1 MTENAGI
8 PELIKAVEEADSA
21 EQLTKA
27 LWKLAQVRSPQAIP
41 TLIEALGFN
50 NPGAAVAGVEGLV
63 ALGEIAVVPL
73 LEQLDGFNYGARAW
87 ALRALAK
94 IGDPRGLELLL
105 ETAARDFALS
115 VRRAAASGL
124 GNILWEKMD
133 PEDRGTAQEKVYQT
147 LLEVL
152 TDPEWV
158 VRYAAIV
165 GMQGLATAVLSNSP
179 IWLDPLLTQLGD
191 RAKTDEELVV
201 RARAQL
207 AYQQLQVTT
216 AA

>member
-1 MTENAGI
+1 MTENAEI
-8 PELIKAVEEADSA
+8 TPLIKAVEEADSA
-21 EQLTKA
+21 ERLTIA
-27 LWKLAQVRSPQAIP
+27 LWKLAQARSPEAIP

-63 ALGEIAVVPL
+63 ALGEVAVVPL
-73 LEQLDGFNYGARAW
+73 LQQLDGFNYGARAW

-105 ETAARDFALS
+105 DTATHDFALS

-133 PEDRGTAQEKVYQT
+133 PKERATAQEKVYQT
-147 LLEVL
+147 LLQVL
-152 TDPEWV
+152 QDPEWV
-158 VRYAAIV
+158 VRYAAV
-165 GMQGLATAVLSNSP
+165 GGMQGLATAVLSNLPS
-179 IWLDPLLTQLGD
+179 WFDPLVTQLGD
-191 RAKTDEELVV
+191 WAKSDEELVV

-207 AYQQLQVTT
+207 AYQQLQVT
-216 AA
+216 ASA

>member
-1 MTENAGI
+1 MTENAEI
-8 PELIKAVEEADSA
+8 TALIKAVEEADSA
-21 EQLTKA
+21 ERLTIA
-27 LWKLAQVRSPQAIP
+27 LWKLAQARSPEAIP

-63 ALGEIAVVPL
+63 ALGEVAVVPL
-73 LEQLDGFNYGARAW
+73 LKQLDGFNYGARAW

-94 IGDPRGLELLL
+94 IGDPRGLALLL
-105 ETAARDFALS
+105 DTATHDFALS

-133 PEDRGTAQEKVYQT
+133 PKDRATAQENVYQT

-152 TDPEWV
+152 QDPEWV
-158 VRYAAIV
+158 VRYAAVV
-165 GMQGLATAVLSNSP
+165 GMQGLAKAVNANSP
-179 IWLDPLLTQLGD
+179 IWLSQLLIQLGD
-191 RAKTDEELVV
+191 RAKSDEELVV

-207 AYQQLQVTT
+207 AYQQLQITT
-216 AA
+216 PA

>member
-1 MTENAGI
+1 MTEQAGI
-8 PELIKAVEEADSA
+8 TPLIKAVEEADSA
-21 EQLTKA
+21 ERLTIA
-27 LWKLAQVRSPQAIP
+27 LWKLAQARSPEAIP

-50 NPGAAVAGVEGLV
+50 NPGAAVAGVEGLI
-63 ALGEIAVVPL
+63 ALGEPAVVPL
-73 LEQLDGFNYGARAW
+73 LKQLDGFNYGARAW

-105 ETAARDFALS
+105 DTAAHDFALS

-124 GNILWEKMD
+124 GNILWENME
-133 PEDRGTAQEKVYQT
+133 PEDRATAQEKVYQT

-152 TDPEWV
+152 EDPEWV
-158 VRYAAIV
+158 VRYAGVV
-165 GMQGLATAVLSNSP
+165 GMQGLATAVLSQSP
-179 IWLDPLLTQLGD
+179 SWLEPLLNQLGD
-191 RAKTDEELVV
+191 RAKSDEELVV

-207 AYQQLQVTT
+207 AYQQLQITT

>member
-8 PELIKAVEEADSA
+8 TELIKAVEEADSA
-21 EQLTKA
+21 ERLTNA
-27 LWKLAQVRSPQAIP
+27 LWKLAQARSPSAIP

-63 ALGEIAVVPL
+63 ALGEIAIVPL

-105 ETAARDFALS
+105 ETAAHDFALS
-115 VRRAAASGL
+115 VRRAAATGL

-133 PEDRGTAQEKVYQT
+133 PEERVSAQEKVYQT

-152 TDPEWV
+152 QDPEWV
-158 VRYAAIV
+158 VRYAAVV
-165 GMQGLATAVLSNSP
+165 GMQGLATAALPNSP
-179 IWLDPLLTQLGD
+179 MWLRQLLTQLGD
-191 RAKTDEELVV
+191 RAKSDEELVV

-207 AYQQLQVTT
+207 AYQQLQVT
-216 AA
+216 APA

>member
-8 PELIKAVEEADSA
+8 TQLIKAVEQADSA
-21 EQLTKA
+21 EGLTNA
-27 LWKLAQVRSPQAIP
+27 LWKLAQARSPQAIP

-73 LEQLDGFNYGARAW
+73 LEELDGFNYGARAW

-105 ETAARDFALS
+105 DTAGNDFALS
-115 VRRAAASGL
+115 VRRAAATGL
-124 GNILWEKMD
+124 GNILWEKMPPD
-133 PEDRGTAQEKVYQT
+133 DRAAAQEKVYQT

-152 TDPEWV
+152 QDPEWV
-158 VRYAAIV
+158 VRYAAVV
-165 GMQGLATAVLSNSP
+165 GMQGLATAAVAHSPMWLQQLS
-179 IWLDPLLTQLGD
+179 THLGD
-191 RAKTDEELVV
+191 RAKSDGELVV

-207 AYQQLQVTT
+207 AYQQLQVT
-216 AA
+216 AHL

>member
-8 PELIKAVEEADSA
+8 TPLIKAVEEADSA
-21 EQLTKA
+21 ERLTKA
-27 LWKLAQVRSPQAIP
+27 LWKLAQARSPEAIP

-73 LEQLDGFNYGARAW
+73 LKQLDGFNYGARAW

-105 ETAARDFALS
+105 DTAAHDFALS

-133 PEDRGTAQEKVYQT
+133 SEERATAQEKVYQT

-158 VRYAAIV
+158 VRYAGVV
-165 GMQGLATAVLSNSP
+165 GMQGLATAGKSHGPS
-179 IWLDPLLTQLGD
+179 WWDSLLTQLGD
-191 RAKTDEELVV
+191 RAKSDEELVV

-207 AYQQLQVTT
+207 AYQQLQITT

>member
-1 MTENAGI
+1 MTEPAGI
-8 PELIKAVEEADSA
+8 TPLIKAVEEADSA
-21 EQLTKA
+21 ERLTIA
-27 LWKLAQVRSPQAIP
+27 LWKLAQARSPEAIP

-73 LEQLDGFNYGARAW
+73 LKQLDGFNYGARAW

-124 GNILWEKMD
+124 GNILWEKME
-133 PEDRGTAQEKVYQT
+133 PEERATAQEKVYQT

-152 TDPEWV
+152 QDPEWV

-165 GMQGLATAVLSNSP
+165 GMQGLATAAVSNSP
-179 IWLDPLLTQLGD
+179 IWLRQLLTQLGD
-191 RAKTDEELVV
+191 RAKSDEELVV

-207 AYQQLQVTT
+207 AYQQLQIT
-216 AA
+216 APA

>member
-1 MTENAGI
+1 MTENAEI
-8 PELIKAVEEADSA
+8 TALIKAVEEADSA
-21 EQLTKA
+21 ERLTIA
-27 LWKLAQVRSPQAIP
+27 LWKLAQARSPEAIP

-63 ALGEIAVVPL
+63 ALGEVAVVPL

-94 IGDPRGLELLL
+94 IGDPRGLALLL
-105 ETAARDFALS
+105 DTALHDFALS

-133 PEDRGTAQEKVYQT
+133 PEDRATAQENVYQA
-147 LLEVL
+147 LLQVL
-152 TDPEWV
+152 QDPEWV
-158 VRYAAIV
+158 VRYAAVV
-165 GMQGLATAVLSNSP
+165 GMQGLAKAVNANSP
-179 IWLDPLLTQLGD
+179 IWLSQLLIQLGD
-191 RAKTDEELVV
+191 RAKSDEELVV

-207 AYQQLQVTT
+207 AYQQLQITT
-216 AA
+216 PA